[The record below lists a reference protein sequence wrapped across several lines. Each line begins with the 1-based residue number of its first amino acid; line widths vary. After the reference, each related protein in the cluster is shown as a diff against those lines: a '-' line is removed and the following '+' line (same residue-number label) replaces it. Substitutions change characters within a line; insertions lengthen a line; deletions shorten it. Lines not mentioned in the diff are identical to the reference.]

1 MHHAEGREL
10 STVAQ
15 FVLDVPHLLYCGL
28 YQYPQFT
35 SLFPFRVNLGVF
47 ACDLINDRFQLVLS
61 MSRRSISASRR
72 RLSLV
77 LLSDSLEVISELSVR
92 AGRLSARVG
101 YVIQANLFCL
111 CCGSLHPGGQGVRA
125 CHTST
130 YLSPSKK
137 KHGATARVDCARL
150 FGFGVIRA
158 RRSPST
164 HLLQI
169 LRQASMHQNTTHGN
183 LLPLWSITH
192 NVSCLVQTWLWV
204 IDRVH
209 SKITHW

>member
-15 FVLDVPHLLYCGL
+15 FVWDVPHLLYCGL

-137 KHGATARVDCARL
+137 KTRCNSAGRLRTAIRIWRDHGAAVPINTPAPNIA
-150 FGFGVIRA
+150 
-158 RRSPST
+158 PSI
-164 HLLQI
+164 HASKHNS
-169 LRQASMHQNTTHGN
+169 RQFIAAVVNYA
-183 LLPLWSITH
+183 
-192 NVSCLVQTWLWV
+192 
-204 IDRVH
+204 
-209 SKITHW
+209 